1 MLTRKAT
8 HTAKKRKGI
17 SFTDHVPAFWISL
30 CDAAEGICGS
40 EARLTVGV
48 VQRHD
53 YEQLKK
59 RLTAFPV
66 CQSIRHISVTHCL
79 L

>member
-53 YEQLKK
+53 HEQLKK
-59 RLTAFPV
+59 RFTAVPGY
-66 CQSIRHISVTHCL
+66 QSIRHIPVAHCIL
-79 L
+79 